1 MSSPLELWK
10 GPWGATSREFNRMQ
24 SMMDRFFDDLSETR
38 RRYGDVSTNF
48 APACEL
54 IEEGNQ
60 YLFKFDLPGIPKDQ
74 VKVELVNNQLTV
86 SAERKEEKKKDTKS
100 THLSEVYYGSFL
112 RSFTLPV
119 AVDEKKAD
127 AKFDNGVLTVAIPKM
142 EAIKP
147 KQIEVH

>member
-1 MSSPLELWK
+1 
-10 GPWGATSREFNRMQ
+10 
-24 SMMDRFFDDLSETR
+24 MMDRMFDDLTESRRRASET
-38 RRYGDVSTNF
+38 GGNF
-48 APACEL
+48 APSCEV
-54 IEEGNQ
+54 IEETNQ

-86 SAERKEEKKKDTKS
+86 SAERREEKRKDTKS

-127 AKFDNGVLTVAIPKM
+127 AKFENGVLTVAIPKV
-142 EAIKP
+142 EAVKP